1 MKEEIAVEIK
11 NLVKE
16 YKMYDRK
23 KDRLI
28 EALFP
33 RVNRHHTFKAVNN
46 LSLEVKKGEIL
57 GILGKNGA
65 GKSTLLKM
73 VTGVVAPT
81 SGEINV
87 KGKISSLLELG
98 AAFNGELTGY
108 ENIYQHG
115 QVMGL
120 TNEEIKEKE
129 KDIIDF
135 ADIGEHLYQPVKTY
149 SSGMFARLA
158 FACAINVEPEV
169 LIVDEVLSVGDMAFQ
184 EKSITRMKEIRK
196 KGTTILFVSHSLHAV
211 RNFCSRAIWMRDGQI
226 VLDGKTSFVTEEY
239 KKYMIDNPKE
249 KEIEEK
255 IQVIEQEKKK
265 KKEKENKSIR
275 IEKVETDKKEYQAFE
290 DINITVTLENLKNID
305 NYGAGLIITDTKG
318 ETITVINSVRIEQ
331 YIGKNDRKITFKI
344 NNNNFAEGTYY
355 ITVSICDEKILF
367 SYDKSDYA
375 ARFKVKVPRNSFGA
389 MHSEGMCSCDYEII
403 KG

>member
-23 KDRLI
+23 KDRLL

-33 RVNRHHTFKAVNN
+33 KVNRHHSFKAVNN

-57 GILGKNGA
+57 GILGRNGA

-98 AAFNGELTGY
+98 AAFNSELTGF

-115 QVMGL
+115 QVMGM
-120 TNEEIKEKE
+120 TNEEIKAKE
-129 KDIIDF
+129 QDIIDF

-226 VLDGKTSFVTEEY
+226 VLDGETSFVTEEY

-331 YIGKNDRKITFKI
+331 YIGKNNKKVTFKI
-344 NNNNFAEGTYY
+344 NKNNFAEGTYY

-375 ARFKVKVPRNSFGA
+375 TSFKVKVPRNSFGA